1 MFLCSSGSAPTRSSS
16 SRSLSMRFCCTYSGL
31 LLAQSG
37 HRPLHCTRPLLRVKR
52 TSRFA
57 LHVSAFDPKRTW
69 HRSWTLI
76 QYQGLARTVIAATCD
91 TAFCF
96 CGSYYLSKVS
106 RVSRMDFIERYLGI
120 SPDGGD
126 GSLEVMVLVL
136 LVLIVAA
143 IGMHLSHWRKNQKND
158 KQQRRY

>member
-1 MFLCSSGSAPTRSSS
+1 
-16 SRSLSMRFCCTYSGL
+16 CTYSGL

-91 TAFCF
+91 TAFWCAAVHIVCSRKPRLVAWTSSKGILAFRQMVAMVHWKLCF
-96 CGSYYLSKVS
+96 WCCW
-106 RVSRMDFIERYLGI
+106 F
-120 SPDGGD
+120 
-126 GSLEVMVLVL
+126 
-136 LVLIVAA
+136 
-143 IGMHLSHWRKNQKND
+143 
-158 KQQRRY
+158 